1 MQVFRSPFK
10 SASSKAPDQGASG
23 SGADVSALDTSQM
36 SPEELRALL
45 QSQQEAIG
53 HLQARLES
61 LAVAERNTVLD
72 LTTEAVEQLLRGDNV
87 ASWISNRARRC
98 GTTLEARVLP
108 RSGHQT

>member
-1 MQVFRSPFK
+1 M
-10 SASSKAPDQGASG
+10 
-23 SGADVSALDTSQM
+23 
-36 SPEELRALL
+36 L

-61 LAVAERNTVLD
+61 LAVAERNTVPD
-72 LTTEAVEQLLRGDNV
+72 LTTEAVEQLLGATKWPAGC
-87 ASWISNRARRC
+87 ASRARRC